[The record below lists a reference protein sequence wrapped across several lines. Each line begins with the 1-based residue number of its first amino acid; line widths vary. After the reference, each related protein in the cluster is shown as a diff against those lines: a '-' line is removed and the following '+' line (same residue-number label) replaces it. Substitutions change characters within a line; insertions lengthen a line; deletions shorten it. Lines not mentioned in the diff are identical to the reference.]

1 MMFLSNQKNV
11 FDVLQRSVSQDTT
24 QLTVL
29 RRARDVRWETSPK
42 TKSRLSV
49 KSAQKTTLPPT
60 LAPLP
65 SSNASQRVGTLIPN
79 DPPSFLTSNNSIACV
94 VVQPNSPCLSSPC
107 GDNGLCVYTS
117 SGGFECICANDYTG
131 NRCDVSPDPCDVNG
145 CLNGGTCQAREDA
158 FNYTCACD
166 DGWTGFFC
174 EHRIGNTLLPPLSAP
189 SPFHLFYGCSK
200 TVLNSYFYQWNW
212 IVVI

>member
-1 MMFLSNQKNV
+1 MGNFTEDEEQTECEECPENHFTANTGSTS
-11 FDVLQRSVSQDTT
+11 VLQCITESKNIPDKHPRSS
-24 QLTVL
+24 
-29 RRARDVRWETSPK
+29 
-42 TKSRLSV
+42 
-49 KSAQKTTLPPT
+49 
-60 LAPLP
+60 
-65 SSNASQRVGTLIPN
+65 
-79 DPPSFLTSNNSIACV
+79 LTSNISTACV

-131 NRCDVSPDPCDVNG
+131 SRCDVSPDPCDVNG

-174 EHRIGNTLLPPLSAP
+174 EHRIGNTLLPPLSAL

-200 TVLNSYFYQWNW
+200 TVLNSYFYQ
-212 IVVI
+212 